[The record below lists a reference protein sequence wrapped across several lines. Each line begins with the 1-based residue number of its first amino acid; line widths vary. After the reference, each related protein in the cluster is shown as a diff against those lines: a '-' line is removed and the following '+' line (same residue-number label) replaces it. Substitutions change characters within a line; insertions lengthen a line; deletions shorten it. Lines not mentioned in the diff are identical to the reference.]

1 MTAQWREVRP
11 IAILDLDLE
20 CRPLNWY
27 GGDWVTKEITAI
39 GCQWVGKRRGMYWL
53 LGIDDP
59 LQMLVEF
66 RKVWDAADMI
76 TGHYIRAFDLPL
88 MNAAMIEYDLAPLS
102 QKLTQDTKLDLIK
115 FSGLSKSQENLGA
128 LLGLHHPKIGMDQTK
143 WRSANRL
150 EPAGIQL
157 ARKRVMGDV
166 HQHIEMRAELLRRG
180 MLGPPKV
187 WTPDGRAAASYTP

>member
-1 MTAQWREVRP
+1 MMAEWREVHP
-11 IAILDLDLE
+11 LPILDLDLE

-27 GGDWVTKEITAI
+27 GGDWVTREITAI
-39 GCQWVGKRRGMYWL
+39 GAQWVGKRRGRSWL
-53 LGIDDP
+53 LGVDDP
-59 LQMLVEF
+59 LEMLVQF
-66 RKVWDAADMI
+66 REWWDKAGMV

-88 MNAAMIEYDLAPLS
+88 LNAGMLEYGLQPLS
-102 QKLTQDTKLDLIK
+102 KKLTQDTKLDLIK

-128 LLGLHHPKIGMDQTK
+128 LLQLHHPKIQMDQQK

-150 EPAGIQL
+150 QPEGIEL
-157 ARKRVMGDV
+157 ARRRVMGDV

-187 WTPDGRAAASYTP
+187 WSPEGRVGSTYVP